1 MEERQ
6 LRPKVFLKQG
16 HQAVN
21 FILVNHL
28 KKNQIKQNIRKTL
41 GNVLQKLSPLF
52 ITTSGLAQ
60 FSVEKAKSETVFIPI
75 AKQSLAFSISLLAPA
90 WWPSDVPRP
99 RFSAQRLFPSNIIA
113 TCFGSLRRLSSSPI
127 VPLQN
132 S

>member
-1 MEERQ
+1 M
-6 LRPKVFLKQG
+6 FLKQG

-21 FILVNHL
+21 FILVKE
-28 KKNQIKQNIRKTL
+28 KKRVKTKCKKSSC
-41 GNVLQKLSPLF
+41 NFFTNLSF
-52 ITTSGLAQ
+52 IIIITSGLAQ